1 MFQYDHSN
9 IHGLYVG
16 ETVAVPITSQSRSV
30 NADCNAVDFP
40 EGAWESVH
48 ADFVRQQKET
58 YLSDTPFTEADGEK
72 HTPYITL
79 ADDGKSLSIFV
90 GKEPDPIHP
99 MNGSVDGVTEP
110 HWITELYVVDQ
121 NDKIL
126 TMKSLDP
133 TGVDAAT
140 LDFDVPEGTESVTA
154 YSWCN
159 IHGLWLGP
167 TVEIP
172 ATDAV
177 ADADADTTSSSSP
190 AAESKDSSS
199 SSTIV
204 ANIGLGA
211 VGGLVFSLMIGAI

>member
-1 MFQYDHSN
+1 
-9 IHGLYVG
+9 
-16 ETVAVPITSQSRSV
+16 
-30 NADCNAVDFP
+30 
-40 EGAWESVH
+40 
-48 ADFVRQQKET
+48 
-58 YLSDTPFTEADGEK
+58 
-72 HTPYITL
+72 
-79 ADDGKSLSIFV
+79 
-90 GKEPDPIHP
+90 

-159 IHGLWLGP
+159 IHGLWVGP

-172 ATDAV
+172 ASDAV
-177 ADADADTTSSSSP
+177 ADADTTSSSSA

-199 SSTIV
+199 SSTTV
-204 ANIGLGA
+204 ANIGLGV